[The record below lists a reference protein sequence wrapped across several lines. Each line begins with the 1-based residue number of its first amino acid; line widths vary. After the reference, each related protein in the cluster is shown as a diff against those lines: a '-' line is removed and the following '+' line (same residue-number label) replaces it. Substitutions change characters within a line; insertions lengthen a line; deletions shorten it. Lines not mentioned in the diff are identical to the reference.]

1 MSISVFSIASFISMV
16 ALLTQLHLNSSDYP
30 NVPLISITK
39 QAWQQ
44 VGKLL
49 VKVAEY
55 GNVTGEL

>member
-1 MSISVFSIASFISMV
+1 MV

-30 NVPLISITK
+30 DVPLISITK

-44 VGKLL
+44 VGKLA
-49 VKVAEY
+49 VKFVEY